1 MSNDSVQPTPVLAVF
16 PAYGRYYG
24 LWRQEKYLFPI
35 DAEETNRMDMFH
47 QFFLVAR
54 HDALYL
60 PNLPVT
66 RSLRIMDLGTG
77 TGIWANHVAE
87 RTNPEPEIMAVDLHK
102 IQAEKIP
109 PGVTAVQFDIE
120 DPCWGPLM
128 KHCDLVHLRM
138 LFGSVHP
145 PLWSQIYR
153 NIHNHLLPGSG
164 YLEHVEI
171 DWVPRWDEG
180 DGGEIPVRSALEE
193 WSTLF
198 FTALERLG
206 RNARIDR
213 AAIRKT
219 IEDAGFTDFK
229 EETIR
234 GYMGPWMPDKNEQIA
249 AKWLNLC
256 FSRGVEAM
264 SLMPMIKGLGMDMGE
279 VSRLCER
286 AVKETLQL
294 RFHTYFNV
302 HIWSARRPSIDQVG
316 IAASHDQVL
325 IAPRC

>member
-87 RTNPEPEIMAVDLHK
+87 SRTNPEPEIMAVDLHK
-102 IQAEKIP
+102 IQAE
-109 PGVTAVQFDIE
+109 
-120 DPCWGPLM
+120 
-128 KHCDLVHLRM
+128 
-138 LFGSVHP
+138 
-145 PLWSQIYR
+145 
-153 NIHNHLLPGSG
+153 NHLLPGSG

-302 HIWSARRPSIDQVG
+302 CSLPV
-316 IAASHDQVL
+316 
-325 IAPRC
+325 